1 MAKIR
6 KNLFMER
13 LLSEWYGAEKG
24 KAEEIRYTPDPV
36 PLSDA
41 VGNIASQIL
50 PPWEWK
56 LAQAKESWESIV
68 GKETAR
74 RCRISRLN
82 EGVLYV
88 EVFHPAYRIALDTPK
103 IKNELLGKL
112 QAIIG
117 EADCREI
124 KFLAGGGAPR

>member
-1 MAKIR
+1 
-6 KNLFMER
+6 MET
-13 LLSEWYGAEKG
+13 LLGEWYGGERG
-24 KAEEIRYTPDPV
+24 KAEMIRYTPEPV

-41 VGNIASQIL
+41 VGHVASRVL

-56 LAQAKESWESIV
+56 LARAKESWENIA

-74 RCRISRLN
+74 RCRIARLN

-103 IKNELLGKL
+103 IKNELLEKIQAVLGKT
-112 QAIIG
+112 
-117 EADCREI
+117 DCREI
-124 KFLAGGGAPR
+124 KFIAGGGAPR